1 MTTELTRDPQ
11 SAVGPEPPDP
21 ALLQA
26 IRPSALRMAG
36 AEESFIQL
44 LHEDIASL
52 VQHLPERGWP
62 FCERTAR
69 TILWLALSDQA
80 ADTIIQAVYWLAAAN
95 QADGFPPSQYVT
107 LGHALVRTAREMSGT
122 HWTTTTGS
130 AWIRFFMW
138 LQPYLRADSRQQAA
152 RQQDSRQ
159 QAARQQDSR
168 QQAAREQAA
177 REQAVAD
184 TGGRHDGFDQAR
196 RPTVEVDVLNVADRS
211 DGEGGYPSHPVD

>member
-11 SAVGPEPPDP
+11 SGVGPEPPDP

-69 TILWLALSDQA
+69 TILWLALSDHA

-138 LQPYLRADSRQQAA
+138 LQPYLQADSRQQAA
-152 RQQDSRQ
+152 RQQDSHQ
-159 QAARQQDSR
+159 
-168 QQAAREQAA
+168 QAA

-211 DGEGGYPSHPVD
+211 NGEGGYPSHPVD